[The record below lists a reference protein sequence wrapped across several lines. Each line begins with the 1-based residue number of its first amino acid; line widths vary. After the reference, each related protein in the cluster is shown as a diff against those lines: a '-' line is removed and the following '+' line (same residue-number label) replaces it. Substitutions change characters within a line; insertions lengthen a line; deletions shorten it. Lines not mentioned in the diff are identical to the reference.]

1 MKNLSLALNV
11 ILLLAVAFLFWRE
24 FSPAQP
30 EAPVEKVVETP
41 EAMPLKI
48 AYVNA
53 DSLLEN
59 YDAFK
64 AKRDELQ
71 KKQVDADNSLKAR
84 GRSLEREF
92 MAVQER
98 VQKGELTQKQIQ
110 DEEQRLGQKQQNLM
124 AEQERVTK
132 QLLDEGA
139 KIQEELQDELISHLK
154 DLKSKMG
161 YDFILSYQPG
171 GQILLA
177 NDSLD
182 ITKQVLQLLNAAK
195 E

>member
-30 EAPVEKVVETP
+30 EAPVEEVVETP